1 MKHAGLDDNA
11 TQLRDPT
18 VNEIEKGHYL
28 HLIINLYKS
37 VGEVI
42 VIFSV
47 STVEPVIV
55 EDTGEMYERRV
66 IRVFNREGELDSV
79 NEAVDGLEHNL
90 SWKPQGSLIAST
102 QRHIDKE
109 EEENGEEQVLDLVFY
124 ERNGLRHGQFNTR
137 LNPETET
144 IESLTWSSD
153 SEILLFQLHDRIQLW
168 TTKNYHWYLKQ
179 ELFAKDIIFAKF
191 HPENH

>member
-1 MKHAGLDDNA
+1 M
-11 TQLRDPT
+11 
-18 VNEIEKGHYL
+18 
-28 HLIINLYKS
+28 
-37 VGEVI
+37 
-42 VIFSV
+42 IFSV

-109 EEENGEEQVLDLVFY
+109 EEEK
-124 ERNGLRHGQFNTR
+124 R
-137 LNPETET
+137 
-144 IESLTWSSD
+144 
-153 SEILLFQLHDRIQLW
+153 
-168 TTKNYHWYLKQ
+168 
-179 ELFAKDIIFAKF
+179 
-191 HPENH
+191 

>member
-1 MKHAGLDDNA
+1 M
-11 TQLRDPT
+11 R
-18 VNEIEKGHYL
+18 EESFEC
-28 HLIINLYKS
+28 LI
-37 VGEVI
+37 
-42 VIFSV
+42 
-47 STVEPVIV
+47 
-55 EDTGEMYERRV
+55 
-66 IRVFNREGELDSV
+66 EGELDSV

-109 EEENGEEQVLDLVFY
+109 EENGEEQVLDLVFY

-137 LNPETET
+137 LNPEIET

-179 ELFAKDIIFAKF
+179 NYLLKILFLLNFILK
-191 HPENH
+191 NH